1 MYSNKIYEIL
11 RNPVNAGG
19 LQGADATGKYEN
31 ADTNE
36 VYKIYIKFDENREY
50 VEEARFKT
58 MGNPIAIVASS
69 ALTEIVK
76 GKTVEELLTLSNQ
89 DIISEIGDVPEDKIY
104 CTLDVICCLQNAVKT
119 YLKKLEKE
127 NNQ

>member
-36 VYKIYIKFDENREY
+36 VYKIYIKFDENREDTKA
-50 VEEARFKT
+50 ARKT
-58 MGNPIAIVASS
+58 
-69 ALTEIVK
+69 E
-76 GKTVEELLTLSNQ
+76 
-89 DIISEIGDVPEDKIY
+89 
-104 CTLDVICCLQNAVKT
+104 
-119 YLKKLEKE
+119 
-127 NNQ
+127 